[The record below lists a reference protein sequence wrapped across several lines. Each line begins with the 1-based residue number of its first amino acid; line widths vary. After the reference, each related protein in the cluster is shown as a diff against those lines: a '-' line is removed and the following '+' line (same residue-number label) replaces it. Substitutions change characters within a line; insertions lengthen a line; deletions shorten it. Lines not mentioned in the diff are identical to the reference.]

1 MIRLCGLSSSSSHR
15 LYQTGIRHVGRLHNG
30 FVNVVA
36 KSGASS
42 SSSSSSSSTLSELIG
57 TVSDPEHRVLNI
69 ERSIQSSEDIVG
81 ILSRCSVSDILTVV
95 DSAGGSDE
103 KEGRPLSFH
112 RDGDSVLGNDKIPR
126 YWRGSFE
133 SVPSY
138 MGQYDVIICNMG
150 NSAETL
156 RDDLLKSSLVT
167 RPGGSIILWSNDA
180 SETFSRDMLEKVVH
194 DLCIDV
200 VDVGCSSGSVAHL
213 RVPKNY
219 AFARGPVYMKG
230 EIVQGY
236 GRGSK
241 ELGVPT
247 ANLAIPDVEDQIA
260 GLPLGVYFGWAQ
272 LLDSDNGVYKM
283 VMNIG
288 KRPTFVKDNSPD
300 SSVEAHVM
308 HSYDHDFYGETMKVV
323 LLGYLRPEIPFSG
336 LQELL
341 NRIHTDIGISRTQLD
356 SEKWSEFANDEFF
369 NSSF

>member
-1 MIRLCGLSSSSSHR
+1 MIRLSALNSSRHR
-15 LYQTGIRHVGRLHNG
+15 LYQTGLRSVGRLQNG
-30 FVNVVA
+30 FINVVA
-36 KSGASS
+36 QSASS
-42 SSSSSSSSTLSELIG
+42 SSSSKLSKLID

-69 ERSIQSSEDIVG
+69 ERSVESSEDIVG
-81 ILSRCSVSDILTVV
+81 ILSQRSVSDVLTVI
-95 DSAGGSDE
+95 DCDGGTEE
-103 KEGRPLSFH
+103 KEVRPLR
-112 RDGDSVLGNDKIPR
+112 RDGDSVLGNDTMPR

-150 NSAETL
+150 NSTETL

-167 RPGGSIILWSNDA
+167 RPGGSIILWSSDT
-180 SETFSRDMLEKVVH
+180 SKSFSQNMLEKTVD

-200 VDVGCSSGSVAHL
+200 VDVDCSSSSVAHL
-213 RVPKNY
+213 RVPKHY
-219 AFARGPVYMKG
+219 AFSRGPVYMEG

-247 ANLAIPDVEDQIA
+247 ANLAVPDVEEQIE

-272 LLDSDNGVYKM
+272 LLDSDAGVYKM

-308 HSYDHDFYGETMKVV
+308 HSYGHDFYGETMKVV

-336 LQELL
+336 LQDLL

-356 SEKWSEFANDEFF
+356 SEKWSVFANDAFF
-369 NSSF
+369 DAHQ